1 MSEHRESM
9 AVASGNGETIAETLS
24 EHRIA
29 FVGTPCEIMAASKLQ
44 HYTDSPIDVKLG
56 LFCMENFSYKY
67 FVNLLKEYDLK
78 MDDIEKFQIDKGFV
92 FLLLK
97 TKETVRIPLSVAKRI
112 IRKNC
117 NICAE
122 LTSETSD
129 ISIGSIGS
137 EDGWSTLIIRT
148 EKGEEIVNGAIE
160 DKFIEAKEL
169 KDSQFALL
177 NKIAESKINKNL
189 ETIEQREFLA
199 RPVLYQREKSDD
211 SIDIEVSQSDFSD
224 LKSNVIDIGACVLC
238 GACEYACPDN
248 LIKID
253 DTKPRMKG
261 ECPDDCHACFAVCP
275 RTFIPED
282 LRNDNSKPIGDFI
295 KVLTVK
301 SLKHSQ
307 GQDGSIVTTL
317 LDYLLSEGIVTEA
330 LIVDKEDHL
339 AWKPYA
345 KLTRDIDE
353 VVKSGGTKYSV
364 CPVFK
369 PLRKIRDGENQLE
382 SIEGEVE

>member
-1 MSEHRESM
+1 MRD
-9 AVASGNGETIAETLS
+9 N
-24 EHRIA
+24 RIA
-29 FVGTPCEIMAASKLQ
+29 MVGTPCEIMAASKLQ

-67 FVNLLKEYDLK
+67 FENLLEEYDLK
-78 MDDIEKFQIDKGFV
+78 MDDIEKFQIEKGYI

-97 TKETVRIPLSVAKRI
+97 TKETVKIPLSVAKRV

-117 NICAE
+117 SICVE

-137 EDGWSTLIIRT
+137 EEGWSTLIIRT
-148 EKGEEIVNGAIE
+148 EKGEEIVNGALE
-160 DKFIEAKEL
+160 QKFIEAKEL
-169 KDSQFALL
+169 NETQFELL
-177 NKIAESKINKNL
+177 NRIAETKISKNM
-189 ETIEQREFLA
+189 EEIEKREFLA
-199 RPVLYQREKSDD
+199 RPVLYQRDKSDD
-211 SIDIEVSQSDFSD
+211 EIAKEISESQFLD
-224 LKSNVIDIGACVLC
+224 LKSNVIDVGACVLC

-248 LIKID
+248 LITID
-253 DTKPRMKG
+253 DTKPIMRG
-261 ECPDDCHACFAVCP
+261 ECLEDCHLCFAVCP
-275 RTFIPED
+275 RTFIPEN
-282 LRNDNSKPIGDFI
+282 LRNDNTKVIGDYI

-301 SLKHSQ
+301 SIKHSQ

-317 LDYLLSEGIVTEA
+317 LDYLLANGIITEA
-330 LIVDKEDHL
+330 VIVDKEDHL

-345 KLTRDIDE
+345 KLTNAIDE

-369 PLRKIRDGENQLE
+369 PLRDIKE
-382 SIEGEVE
+382 EVN

>member
-1 MSEHRESM
+1 M
-9 AVASGNGETIAETLS
+9 S

-29 FVGTPCEIMAASKLQ
+29 MVGTPCEIMAASKLQ

-67 FVNLLKEYDLK
+67 FENLLEEYDLI

-97 TKETVRIPLSVAKRI
+97 TKETVKIPLSVAKRI

-117 NICAE
+117 NICVE

-129 ISIGSIGS
+129 ISVGSIGS
-137 EDGWSTLIIRT
+137 DDGWSTLIIRT

-160 DKFIEAKEL
+160 QKFIEAKNLTEF
-169 KDSQFALL
+169 QFNLL
-177 NKIAESKINKNL
+177 NKLAGNKISKNL
-189 ETIEQREFLA
+189 EHIENKEFLA
-199 RPVLYQREKSDD
+199 RPVLYQRQKSDD
-211 SIDIEVSQSDFSD
+211 SINKEISESNFLD
-224 LKSNVIDIGACVLC
+224 LKSNIIDIGACVLC
-238 GACEYACPDN
+238 GACEYVCPDN
-248 LIKID
+248 LITID
-253 DTKPRMKG
+253 DTKPIMRG
-261 ECPDDCHACFAVCP
+261 ECPQDCHACFAVCP
-275 RTFIPED
+275 RTFTTQN
-282 LRNDNSKPIGDFI
+282 LRNDNTKPIGDFI
-295 KVLTVK
+295 KVLTVR

-317 LDYLLSEGIVTEA
+317 LDYLLTNEIVTEA
-330 LIVDKEDHL
+330 LIVDKKDDL

-345 KLTRDIDE
+345 KITKDIDE

-369 PLRKIRDGENQLE
+369 PLKDIK
-382 SIEGEVE
+382 EGVN

>member
-1 MSEHRESM
+1 MSEK
-9 AVASGNGETIAETLS
+9 
-24 EHRIA
+24 RIA
-29 FVGTPCEIMAASKLQ
+29 MVGTPCEIMAASKLQ

-67 FVNLLKEYDLK
+67 FENLLKEYDLK
-78 MDDIEKFQIDKGFV
+78 MEDIEKFQITKGFV

-97 TKETVRIPLSVAKRI
+97 TRETVKIPISIAKRI

-117 NICAE
+117 NICVE

-137 EDGWSTLIIRT
+137 DEGWSTLIVRT
-148 EKGEEIVNGAIE
+148 EKGEEIVNGALE
-160 DKFIEAKEL
+160 QKFIEAKEL
-169 KDSQFALL
+169 TDSQFNLL
-177 NKIAESKINKNL
+177 IKLAVNKINKNL
-189 ETIEQREFLA
+189 EEIEKREFLA
-199 RPVLYQREKSDD
+199 RPVLYQSDKSND
-211 SIDIEVSQSDFSD
+211 SIAKEVSESQFLD

-238 GACEYACPDN
+238 GACEYVCPDN
-248 LIKID
+248 LITID
-253 DTKPRMKG
+253 DTKPIMKG
-261 ECPDDCHACFAVCP
+261 ECPQDCHACFAVCP

-282 LRNDNSKPIGDFI
+282 LRNDNSKAIGEFI
-295 KVLTVK
+295 KVLSVK

-317 LDYLLSEGIVTEA
+317 LDYLLTNDIVTDA
-330 LIVDKEDHL
+330 LIVDKEDYL

-345 KLTRDIDE
+345 KLTSDIDE
-353 VVKSGGTKYSV
+353 VIKSGGTKYSV

-369 PLRKIRDGENQLE
+369 PLRNVNE
-382 SIEGEVE
+382 EVN

>member
-1 MSEHRESM
+1 MR
-9 AVASGNGETIAETLS
+9 

-29 FVGTPCEIMAASKLQ
+29 MVGTPCEIMAASKLQ

-78 MDDIEKFQIDKGFV
+78 MEDIEKFQIDKGFV

-97 TKETVRIPLSVAKRI
+97 TKETVKIPLSVAKRI

-117 NICAE
+117 NICVE
-122 LTSETSD
+122 VTSETSD

-137 EDGWSTLIIRT
+137 DDGWSTLIIRT
-148 EKGEEIVNGAIE
+148 KKGEEIVDGAIE
-160 DKFIEAKEL
+160 QKFIEAKEL
-169 KDSQFALL
+169 SETQFNLL
-177 NKIAESKINKNL
+177 NKLAENKINKNL
-189 ETIEQREFLA
+189 EHIEKKEFLA
-199 RPVLYQREKSDD
+199 RPVLYQRDKSDD
-211 SIDIEVSQSDFSD
+211 SITEEISESNFLD

-238 GACEYACPDN
+238 GACEYVCPDN
-248 LIKID
+248 LITID
-253 DTKPRMKG
+253 DTKPILKG
-261 ECPDDCHACFAVCP
+261 ECPQDCHACFAVCP

-282 LRNDNSKPIGDFI
+282 LRNNNSKAIGDFI
-295 KVLTVK
+295 KVLSVK
-301 SLKHSQ
+301 SLKHTQ

-317 LDYLLSEGIVTEA
+317 LDYLLTNDIITEA
-330 LIVDKEDHL
+330 LIVDKKDDL

-345 KLTRDIDE
+345 KLTSAIDD
-353 VVKSGGTKYSV
+353 VVRSGGTKYSV

-369 PLRKIRDGENQLE
+369 PLKYINE
-382 SIEGEVE
+382 EVN

>member
-1 MSEHRESM
+1 M
-9 AVASGNGETIAETLS
+9 S

-29 FVGTPCEIMAASKLQ
+29 MVGTPCEIMAASKLQ
-44 HYTDSPIDVKLG
+44 YYTDSPIDVKLG

-67 FVNLLKEYDLK
+67 FENLLKEYDLK
-78 MDDIEKFQIDKGFV
+78 MEDIEKFQITKGFV
-92 FLLLK
+92 FLSLK
-97 TKETVRIPLSVAKRI
+97 TRETVKIPISIAKRI

-137 EDGWSTLIIRT
+137 DEGWSTLIVRT
-148 EKGEEIVNGAIE
+148 EKGAEIVNGAL
-160 DKFIEAKEL
+160 DQKFIEAKEL
-169 KDSQFALL
+169 TESQFDLL
-177 NKIAESKINKNL
+177 NRLAENKINKNM
-189 ETIEQREFLA
+189 EEIEKREFLA
-199 RPVLYQREKSDD
+199 RPVLYQRDKSDD
-211 SIDIEVSQSDFSD
+211 LIANEISESNFLD

-238 GACEYACPDN
+238 GACEYICPDN
-248 LIKID
+248 LITID
-253 DTKPRMKG
+253 DTKPIMRG
-261 ECPDDCHACFAVCP
+261 ECPQDCHACFAVCP

-282 LRNDNSKPIGDFI
+282 LRNDNSKAIGDFI
-295 KVLTVK
+295 KILSVK

-317 LDYLLSEGIVTEA
+317 LDYLLTNDIVTDA
-330 LIVDKEDHL
+330 LIVDKEDYL

-345 KLTRDIDE
+345 KLTSDIDE
-353 VVKSGGTKYSV
+353 VIKSGGTKYSV

-369 PLRKIRDGENQLE
+369 PLRNVN
-382 SIEGEVE
+382 EGVN

>member
-1 MSEHRESM
+1 M
-9 AVASGNGETIAETLS
+9 S

-29 FVGTPCEIMAASKLQ
+29 MVGTPCEIMAASKLQ

-67 FVNLLKEYDLK
+67 FENLLEEYDLK

-97 TKETVRIPLSVAKRI
+97 NRQTVKIPLSVAKRI

-117 NICAE
+117 NICVE

-137 EDGWSTLIIRT
+137 DDGWSTVIVRT
-148 EKGEEIVNGAIE
+148 QKGEEIVNGAIE
-160 DKFIEAKEL
+160 QKFIEAKDLTEF
-169 KDSQFALL
+169 QFDLL
-177 NKIAESKINKNL
+177 NKLAGNKISKNL
-189 ETIEQREFLA
+189 EHIENKEFLA

-211 SIDIEVSQSDFSD
+211 SINKEISESNFLD
-224 LKSNVIDIGACVLC
+224 LKSNIIDIGACVLC
-238 GACEYACPDN
+238 GACEYVCPDN
-248 LIKID
+248 LITID
-253 DTKPRMKG
+253 DTKPIMRG
-261 ECPDDCHACFAVCP
+261 ECPQDCHACFAVCP
-275 RTFIPED
+275 RTFTPQN
-282 LRNDNSKPIGDFI
+282 LRNDNSKAIGDFI
-295 KVLTVK
+295 KVLTVR

-317 LDYLLSEGIVTEA
+317 LDYLLTNEIVTEA
-330 LIVDKEDHL
+330 LIVDKKDDL

-345 KLTRDIDE
+345 KITRDIDE
-353 VVKSGGTKYSV
+353 IVKSGGTQYSV

-369 PLRKIRDGENQLE
+369 PLKDIK
-382 SIEGEVE
+382 EGVN

>member
-1 MSEHRESM
+1 M
-9 AVASGNGETIAETLS
+9 S

-29 FVGTPCEIMAASKLQ
+29 MVGTPCEIMAASKLQ

-67 FVNLLKEYDLK
+67 FENLLEEYDLK

-97 TKETVRIPLSVAKRI
+97 NRQTVKIPLSVAKRI

-117 NICAE
+117 NICVE

-137 EDGWSTLIIRT
+137 DDGWSTVIVRT
-148 EKGEEIVNGAIE
+148 QKGEEIVNGAIE
-160 DKFIEAKEL
+160 QKFIEAKDLTEF
-169 KDSQFALL
+169 QFDLL
-177 NKIAESKINKNL
+177 NKLAGNKISKNL
-189 ETIEQREFLA
+189 EHIENKEFLA

-211 SIDIEVSQSDFSD
+211 SINKEISESNFLD
-224 LKSNVIDIGACVLC
+224 LKSNIIDIGACVLC
-238 GACEYACPDN
+238 GACEYVCPDN
-248 LIKID
+248 LITID
-253 DTKPRMKG
+253 DTKPIMRG
-261 ECPDDCHACFAVCP
+261 ECPQDCHACFAVCP
-275 RTFIPED
+275 RTFTPQN
-282 LRNDNSKPIGDFI
+282 LRNDNSKAIGDFI
-295 KVLTVK
+295 KVLTVR

-317 LDYLLSEGIVTEA
+317 LDYLLTNEIVTEA
-330 LIVDKEDHL
+330 LIVDKKDDL

-345 KLTRDIDE
+345 KITRDIDE
-353 VVKSGGTKYSV
+353 IVKSGGTKYSV

-369 PLRKIRDGENQLE
+369 PLKNIK
-382 SIEGEVE
+382 EVD